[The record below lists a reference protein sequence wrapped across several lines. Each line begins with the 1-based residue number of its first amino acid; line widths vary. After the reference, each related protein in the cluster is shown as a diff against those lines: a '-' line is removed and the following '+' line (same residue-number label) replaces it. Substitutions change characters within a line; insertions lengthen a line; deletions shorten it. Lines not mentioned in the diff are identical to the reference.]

1 MFTFADSELNGR
13 TPPIDTSDSRKMRN
27 VLGFVT
33 FLFCLFLAAGCGE
46 KKSPAK
52 GSNENLEGTISMSG
66 AFALYPLANKWAEEF
81 TKLHPDVR
89 FNISA
94 GGAGKGMADA
104 LAAAVDLGM
113 VSREIKKEEIS
124 GGAWPISVTIDA
136 VLPVMNSNNP
146 VAALLK
152 ERGLSQE
159 ALKKIFVTNELATW
173 GKAVNS
179 AAPQK
184 VNVYTRSD
192 ASGAAATWAAYLGGE
207 EQDVLKGI
215 GVFGDPG
222 LADAVKK
229 DVAGIGYNNVIY
241 VYDLNSK
248 KKYPGIDVVPL
259 DVNGDGQLSKD
270 ELFYDNLDSLMAAI
284 GDGRFPSPPAREL
297 YFVSKGKPESTLVKE
312 FLRWVLK
319 EGQKFVAETGYI
331 TLSQATIQSEL
342 EKLK

>member
-1 MFTFADSELNGR
+1 
-13 TPPIDTSDSRKMRN
+13 MRN
-27 VLGFVT
+27 VLSLVT
-33 FLFCLFLAAGCGE
+33 FLFCLSLGTGCSE
-46 KKSPAK
+46 KKSPSQ
-52 GSNENLEGTISMSG
+52 GSNDNLEGTISMSG

-81 TKLHPDVR
+81 TKIHPDVR

-124 GGAWPISVTIDA
+124 SGAWPVSVTKDA
-136 VLPVMNSNNP
+136 VIPVMNSNNP
-146 VAALLK
+146 VMALLK
-152 ERGLSQE
+152 KQGLSQD
-159 ALKKIFVTNELATW
+159 ALKKIFVTSEIATW

-179 AAPQK
+179 AASQK

-192 ASGAAATWAAYLGGE
+192 ASGAAATWATYLGGQ

-229 DVAGIGYNNVIY
+229 DASGIGYNNVIY

-248 KKYPGIDVVPL
+248 QKYPGIDVVPL
-259 DVNGDGQLSKD
+259 DVNSDGQLSKD

-297 YFVSKGKPESTLVKE
+297 YFVSKGKPEAKVVKE

-331 TLSQATIQSEL
+331 TLSQTKIQAEL
-342 EKLK
+342 EKLQ

>member
-1 MFTFADSELNGR
+1 
-13 TPPIDTSDSRKMRN
+13 MRN
-27 VLGFVT
+27 VSSLVI
-33 FLFCLFLAAGCGE
+33 FLFCLSLATGCGE
-46 KKSPAK
+46 KKSSAQ

-81 TKLHPDVR
+81 TKIHPEVR

-124 GGAWPISVTIDA
+124 TGAWPVSVTKDA
-136 VLPVMNSNNP
+136 VVPVMNSNNP
-146 VAALLK
+146 VIALLK
-152 ERGLSQE
+152 QRGLTQE
-159 ALKKIFVTNELATW
+159 ALKKIFVTSEITTW
-173 GKAVNS
+173 GNAVNS
-179 AAPQK
+179 TAPQK

-192 ASGAAATWAAYLGGE
+192 ASGAASTWATYLGGAD
-207 EQDVLKGI
+207 QDVLKGI

-248 KKYPGIDVVPL
+248 EKYPGIDVIPL
-259 DVNGDGQLSKD
+259 DVNGDGQLSKN

-297 YFVSKGKPESTLVKE
+297 YFVSKGKPESKVVKE

-331 TLSQATIQSEL
+331 TLSQPKIQSEL
-342 EKLK
+342 EKLQ

>member
-1 MFTFADSELNGR
+1 
-13 TPPIDTSDSRKMRN
+13 
-27 VLGFVT
+27 
-33 FLFCLFLAAGCGE
+33 
-46 KKSPAK
+46 
-52 GSNENLEGTISMSG
+52 MSG

-81 TKLHPDVR
+81 TKIHPEVR

-113 VSREIKKEEIS
+113 LSREIKKEEIS
-124 GGAWPISVTIDA
+124 SGAWPVSVTKDA
-136 VLPVMNSNNP
+136 VVPVINANNP
-146 VAALLK
+146 AIDLLK
-152 ERGLSQE
+152 QQGLSQE
-159 ALKKIFVTNELATW
+159 ILKKIFVTSEITTW
-173 GKAVNS
+173 GNAVNT
-179 AAPQK
+179 ALTQK

-192 ASGAAATWAAYLGGE
+192 ASGAAATWAEYLGGE

-248 KKYPGIDVVPL
+248 QKYPGIDVVPL
-259 DVNGDGQLSKD
+259 DVNGDGQLSKS

-297 YFVSKGKPESTLVKE
+297 YFVSKGKPESKVVKE

-319 EGQKFVAETGYI
+319 EGQKFVPETGYI
-331 TLSQATIQSEL
+331 TLSAAKVQSEL
-342 EKLK
+342 EKLQ

>member
-1 MFTFADSELNGR
+1 MRKTTILPNTFTIFQ
-13 TPPIDTSDSRKMRN
+13 I
-27 VLGFVT
+27 VLFIT
-33 FLFCLFLAAGCGE
+33 FAGCGSKE
-46 KKSPAK
+46 RNSANAD
-52 GSNENLEGTISMSG
+52 GSLEGTITLSG

-81 TKLHPDVR
+81 TKIHPDVR

-113 VSREIKKEEIS
+113 LSREIKKEELS
-124 GGAWPISVTIDA
+124 SGAWPVSVTKDA
-136 VLPVMNSNNP
+136 VVPVINSNNP
-146 VAALLK
+146 VVSLLK
-152 ERGLSQE
+152 QRGLSQE
-159 ALKKIFVTNELATW
+159 ALKKIFVTSEIATW
-173 GKAVNS
+173 GNAVNS
-179 AAPQK
+179 GATQK

-248 KKYPGIDVVPL
+248 QKYPGIDVVPL
-259 DVNGDGQLSKD
+259 DVNGDGQLSKN
-270 ELFYDNLDSLMAAI
+270 ELFYDNLDSLTAAI

-297 YFVSKGKPESTLVKE
+297 YFVSKGKPESKVVKE

-331 TLSQATIQSEL
+331 TLSEATIQSEL
-342 EKLK
+342 EKLQ